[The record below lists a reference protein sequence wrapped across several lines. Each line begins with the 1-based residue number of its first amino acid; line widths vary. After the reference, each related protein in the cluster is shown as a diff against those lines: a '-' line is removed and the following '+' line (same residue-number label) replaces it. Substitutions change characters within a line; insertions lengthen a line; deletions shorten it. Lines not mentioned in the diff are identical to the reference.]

1 MIHELGHKG
10 GQWLV
15 DLWKER
21 GRMLKFGFNRCAGWV
36 DPGEVTSPG
45 DCLHMKKE
53 EFDLIIV
60 KIWLGS
66 KHF

>member
-1 MIHELGHKG
+1 
-10 GQWLV
+10 
-15 DLWKER
+15 
-21 GRMLKFGFNRCAGWV
+21 MLKFGFNFCAGWV

-45 DCLHMKKE
+45 DCLHRKKE
-53 EFDLIIV
+53 ELDLIIV